1 MSTKPQ
7 TLGFQTEVKQL
18 LQLMIHSLYSNQ
30 DIFLRELI
38 SNASDA
44 LDKLRFLAVSDANL
58 YENDSILQIKIYFDE
73 KAHTLRICDNGIG
86 MNYDEVIQN
95 LGTIAKSG
103 TKSFIE
109 SLSGDQNQDLS
120 LIGQFGV
127 GFYSA
132 FMVADQ
138 VTVLTRKANDPGSAG
153 VKWQSNGDGQFTIE
167 NVERPER
174 GTEIILSL
182 RKESQDYANEF
193 RLKTI
198 IHQYSDHILFPILL
212 QKKDSEEL
220 EQINSTQALWTKSK
234 AEISDTEYREFYHHI
249 SHDHQDPLEWI
260 HYQVEGKQQYT
271 ALLYIPSAKTP
282 DLFQQERKNGL
293 KLFIERVF
301 IMDNA
306 DLLPGYLRFIKGV
319 IDSSDLP
326 LNISREILQSNALS
340 EKIKNGLTKKILQ
353 TLSKMAQDKPEQYQ
367 NFWSEFGVVMK
378 EGFTEDFQNQKD
390 IAELLRFATTQA
402 NQSLQNVSL
411 KDYISRM
418 KADQEV
424 IYYIIADQFV
434 TAQNSPHLEMFRE
447 QGLEVLLL
455 SDRIDEW
462 MMAYLTEFEGKK
474 FQAITKGDV
483 DLKKTEAQVKEEVA
497 ESAEFDSLLKQ
508 MTEILKEQVV
518 SVRLSKR
525 LKDSPVCLVADEQGL
540 SLHLQRLMSQAGQ
553 MLPESKPIL
562 EINPSHA
569 LVKQLLQE
577 THETT
582 IHDWTEF
589 LYGQA
594 LLAEGGQ
601 LKNPAAFVK
610 QVNALLLRSA
620 V

>member
-1 MSTKPQ
+1 MTKKTE

-44 LDKLRFLAVSDANL
+44 LDKRRFLSLSNPALDEGSTL
-58 YENDSILQIKIYFDE
+58 EIKVRFDE
-73 KAHTLRICDNGIG
+73 KAHTLSIEDNGIG
-86 MNYDEVIQN
+86 MNYEEAIQN

-103 TKSFIE
+103 TKNFIE
-109 SLSGDQNQDLS
+109 SLSGDQSKDVS

-132 FMVADQ
+132 FMVAEK
-138 VTVLTRKANDPGSAG
+138 VTVLTRKAGEAETAG
-153 VKWQSNGDGQFTIE
+153 VQWQSTGEGQFTIE
-167 NVERPER
+167 PIKKATA

-182 RKESQDYANEF
+182 RKEAHDYLNSW
-193 RLKTI
+193 RLRTI

-212 QKKDSEEL
+212 QKQDSTEL
-220 EQINSTQALWTKSK
+220 EQINSTKALWTLPKT
-234 AEISDTEYREFYHHI
+234 EITPEQYREFYHHI
-249 SHDHQDPLEWI
+249 SHDQQDPLEWI

-271 ALLYIPSAKTP
+271 ALLYIPSAKAP
-282 DLFQQERKNGL
+282 DLFNPERKNGL

-326 LNISREILQSNALS
+326 LNISREILQNNALS

-353 TLSKMAQDKPEQYQ
+353 TLAKMAGDDQDRYQ
-367 NFWSEFGVVMK
+367 KFWSEFGVVMK
-378 EGFTEDFQNQKD
+378 EGFTEDFQNQKE
-390 IAELLRFATTQA
+390 ISELLRFATTHH
-402 NQSLQNVSL
+402 NQSTQTVSL
-411 KDYISRM
+411 TEYVKRM
-418 KADQEV
+418 KPKQEV

-434 TAQNSPHLEMFRE
+434 TAQNSPHLEIFRE

-483 DLKKTEAQVKEEVA
+483 DLEKNSPDAQKQET
-497 ESAEFDSLLKQ
+497 ESATFDSLLKQ
-508 MTEILKEQVV
+508 MTDILKEQVV
-518 SVRLSKR
+518 AVRLSKR
-525 LKDSPVCLVADEQGL
+525 LKDSPVCLVSDEQGL

-553 MLPESKPIL
+553 VLPESKPFM
-562 EINPSHA
+562 EINPQHA
-569 LVKQLLQE
+569 LIKKLLNE
-577 THETT
+577 TNETDV
-582 IHDWTEF
+582 HNWTQF
-589 LYGQA
+589 LYDQA

-601 LKNPAAFVK
+601 LKNPASFVK
-610 QVNALLLRSA
+610 QVNDLLLRIA